1 MSLISFP
8 HLVQLQLN
16 SFILLEIFTVA
27 GLATFEVYAAIPAGF
42 ALGMRPGT
50 IFSAS
55 TIGGLI
61 GVFVAAFL
69 GDKIR
74 SFFSRNKPPQVER
87 PKTSLVYRIWNK
99 YGIIG
104 LGFLGT
110 MTVGA
115 PISLAVG
122 VGFNAPLKKLITWCC
137 IGVLVRC
144 AIFTTIGHYGMKM
157 I

>member
-1 MSLISFP
+1 M
-8 HLVQLQLN
+8 
-16 SFILLEIFTVA
+16 LEILTVA

-42 ALGMRPGT
+42 LFKMHPLL
-50 IFSAS
+50 IFLYSS
-55 TIGGLI
+55 IGGLV

-69 GDKIR
+69 GDRIR
-74 SFFSRNKPPQVER
+74 AFFQRNRAPKEPK
-87 PKTSLVYRIWNK
+87 PKTGLGYRLWDK

-110 MTVGA
+110 MTIGA
-115 PISLAVG
+115 PISLAIG

-144 AIFTTIGHYGMKM
+144 AVFTTIGHYGMKM
-157 I
+157 F

>member
-1 MSLISFP
+1 MF
-8 HLVQLQLN
+8 
-16 SFILLEIFTVA
+16 LEIASVA
-27 GLATFEVYAAIPAGF
+27 ALASFEIYAAIPAGF
-42 ALGMRPGT
+42 AFGLPAWI
-50 IFSAS
+50 IFFAS
-55 TIGGLI
+55 ITGGLA

-74 SFFSRNKPPQVER
+74 SFVSKYKKKKEEK
-87 PKTSLVYRIWNK
+87 PKTGLVYRIWDK

-115 PISLAVG
+115 PVSIAVG

-137 IGVLVRC
+137 LGVITRCLVFTVIGYHGAKL
-144 AIFTTIGHYGMKM
+144 F
-157 I
+157 

>member
-1 MSLISFP
+1 M
-8 HLVQLQLN
+8 
-16 SFILLEIFTVA
+16 LEIISVA
-27 GLATFEVYAAIPAGF
+27 GLATFEIYAAIPLGF
-42 ALGMRPGT
+42 GFGMHPLT
-50 IFSAS
+50 IFLSS
-55 TIGGLI
+55 LVGGLT

-69 GDKIR
+69 GDQIR
-74 SFFSRNKPPQVER
+74 AFLRKNKPPKEEK
-87 PKTSLVYRIWNK
+87 PKNGLAHKLWDK

-122 VGFNAPLKKLITWCC
+122 VGFNAPLKKLVTWCC

-144 AIFTTIGHYGMKM
+144 AVFTTIGHYGMKL

>member
-1 MSLISFP
+1 M
-8 HLVQLQLN
+8 
-16 SFILLEIFTVA
+16 LEILTVA

-42 ALGMRPGT
+42 AFDLHPAT
-50 IFSAS
+50 IFMSSAA
-55 TIGGLI
+55 GGLI

-69 GDKIR
+69 GDRIR
-74 SFFSRNKPPQVER
+74 AFFKKNKPVKEEK
-87 PKTSLVYRIWNK
+87 PKTGLAYRLWDK

-122 VGFNAPLKKLITWCC
+122 VGFNAPLKKLVTWCC
-137 IGVLVRC
+137 VGVLVRC
-144 AIFTTIGHYGMKM
+144 AIFTTIGHYGLQLF
-157 I
+157 

>member
-1 MSLISFP
+1 M
-8 HLVQLQLN
+8 N
-16 SFILLEIFTVA
+16 STIILEILTVA

-42 ALGMRPGT
+42 AFELHPLT
-50 IFSAS
+50 IFGAS
-55 TIGGLI
+55 VFGGLV
-61 GVFVAAFL
+61 GVFAAAFL

-74 SFFSRNKPPQVER
+74 LFIYRFKKPAP
-87 PKTSLVYRIWNK
+87 PKPKKTDGLAYRLWNK

-122 VGFNAPLKKLITWCC
+122 VGLNAPLRKLIIWCC
-137 IGVLVRC
+137 VGVLVRC
-144 AIFTTIGHYGMKM
+144 AVFTAIGHFGLKL
-157 I
+157 IEK

>member
-1 MSLISFP
+1 M
-8 HLVQLQLN
+8 
-16 SFILLEIFTVA
+16 LEILTVA

-42 ALGMRPGT
+42 AFDMHPFS
-50 IFSAS
+50 IFLWSA
-55 TIGGLI
+55 IGGLV

-69 GDKIR
+69 GDRIR
-74 SFFSRNKPPQVER
+74 AYFRKDKPVKEKKPGLAHR
-87 PKTSLVYRIWNK
+87 LWDK

-122 VGFNAPLKKLITWCC
+122 VGFNAPLKKLVTWCC

-144 AIFTTIGHYGMKM
+144 ATFTAIGHYGLQLF
-157 I
+157 